1 MGACRGWVALLA
13 VVGSSTAPLTADEVF
28 LVGGGRVEGVIV
40 ERTKIAVVLETGPGR
55 VSVPAARVARIV
67 ESRSALEAW
76 REREA
81 QLGPGDVEG
90 WAALARWAAERRLE
104 TQSRRAW
111 ERVLAADPAHPAAN
125 EALGR
130 VLLDGAWM
138 SRDEAHRARGEVQ
151 FEGRWVTP
159 AEHEALV
166 RERERDADAARER
179 READVRVREAEA
191 RAREAEA
198 RARDAETGSREDEG
212 VPLWWGWGG
221 GVVLPPWT
229 QDPPPPPSPP
239 PTPPPA
245 PERPPSVPWS
255 PPRH

>member
-1 MGACRGWVALLA
+1 
-13 VVGSSTAPLTADEVF
+13 
-28 LVGGGRVEGVIV
+28 
-40 ERTKIAVVLETGPGR
+40 VLE
-55 VSVPAARVARIV
+55 V
-67 ESRSALEAW
+67 W

-81 QLGPGDVEG
+81 DLLPGDVEG
-90 WAALARWAAERRLE
+90 WASLARWAAERRLE

-111 ERVLAADPAHPAAN
+111 ERVLAVDPAHAGAN

-130 VLLDGAWM
+130 VLLEGAWM
-138 SRDEAHRARGEVQ
+138 SPEEAHRARGEVL

-166 RERERDADAARER
+166 RERERDEDAARER
-179 READVRVREAEA
+179 REAEARVREAEA

-198 RARDAETGSREDEG
+198 RAREAEAGSREDEG

-221 GVVLPPWT
+221 GVVLPPWPP
-229 QDPPPPPSPP
+229 DPLPPDPP